1 MCDESVAAV
10 VVDSDSIE
18 VTPWKAPPEARDEAC
33 VMICPFCIGGVSQGK
48 FFSRIR
54 RIRF

>member
-1 MCDESVAAV
+1 VCDESVAAV